1 MSGLASLNTSAAG
14 KNVGQSGREEG
25 SVMAEQHT
33 EQTIRVRQVTDAQV
47 SWSEHDRG
55 EPGAFTIQLILDN
68 GAEEYILRPTAED
81 ARVQVELFK
90 QANIVYFDLDRKVLI
105 FGNLHFG

>member
-1 MSGLASLNTSAAG
+1 
-14 KNVGQSGREEG
+14 
-25 SVMAEQHT
+25 MAEQHT

-68 GAEEYILRPTAED
+68 GAEEYVLRPTAED
-81 ARVQVELFK
+81 VRVQVELFK
-90 QANIVYFDLDRKVLI
+90 QGNTVYFELERKVLI
-105 FGNLHFG
+105 FGNLHFS

>member
-1 MSGLASLNTSAAG
+1 
-14 KNVGQSGREEG
+14 
-25 SVMAEQHT
+25 MAEQHT

-68 GAEEYILRPTAED
+68 GAEEYVLRPTAED
-81 ARVQVELFK
+81 ARVHIELFK
-90 QANIVYFDLDRKVLI
+90 QAGTVFFDRDRKVLI
-105 FGNLHFG
+105 FGNLPLGE

>member
-1 MSGLASLNTSAAG
+1 
-14 KNVGQSGREEG
+14 
-25 SVMAEQHT
+25 MAEQHT
-33 EQTIRVRQVTDAQV
+33 EQSIRVRQVTDAQV
-47 SWSEHDRG
+47 SWSEHARG

-90 QANIVYFDLDRKVLI
+90 KAGTVFFNIDRKVLI
-105 FGNLHFG
+105 FGNLPLGS